1 MTVSYTLDVSTSSFR
16 SFANVLFRWRASLW
30 KSVHKELLLWLFF
43 YMILSCVYRFTL
55 SDWQK
60 EIYEDAVV
68 FAYKYTDFIPLTFM
82 LGFFVSIV
90 VNRWW
95 DMFLHIGW
103 IDNTSLYIATYIEG
117 TDDEGRMI
125 RRNIVRYMSMV
136 QAMIFRD
143 ISVTIRR
150 RFPTLDALEAAGFMS
165 AAEKQTLLDVD
176 SPNAKYWVPMKWAFF
191 LVKKARQEGRI
202 KSDQAVQ
209 DLMDRLREFRSGLG
223 KLSCYDSVPI
233 PLVYTQVVFLTVRCY
248 FVICLIGRQYIN
260 TTRDLDVNSS
270 VDYYVPIM
278 TIIQFIFYVGWM
290 KVAEAL
296 LNPFGEDDDDFEVGL
311 TIVDDSISKQP
322 PLVKDVFWAETNPE
336 PLYSAEA
343 ANTAIT
349 PLVGS
354 ATEMSIPESTEEIVM
369 VARVQ
374 EDSAQTDGDVPNG
387 VIIRSGT
394 SLASVSETNSTKG
407 IKEKIRGKLT
417 RWSSSISNQ
426 FGRKTSYP
434 GTSVSPTNVDHDDS
448 HQKPDDLSGASSCGS
463 IIEELVK
470 HAAME
475 PLSSDEEMVPTD
487 TKDKGT
493 MTEGSGI
500 SSHHAGT
507 SAASGANRRRKS
519 DGEVQIRT
527 TETELPAVIEEDE
540 ISQCT
545 EDTQKK

>member
-16 SFANVLFRWRASLW
+16 SFANVLLRWRASLW

-103 IDNTSLYIATYIEG
+103 VDK
-117 TDDEGRMI
+117 
-125 RRNIVRYMSMV
+125 
-136 QAMIFRD
+136 D

-209 DLMDRLREFRSGLG
+209 DLMDRLREYRSGLG
-223 KLSCYDSVPI
+223 KLCCYDSVPI

-270 VDYYVPIM
+270 VDYYIPIM

-296 LNPFGEDDDDFEVGL
+296 LNPFGEDDDDFEVNWLLDRNLQVGL

-387 VIIRSGT
+387 VIVRSGT

-407 IKEKIRGKLT
+407 IKEVIRGKLT

-434 GTSVSPTNVDHDDS
+434 GTSVSPTNVDHDYS

-463 IIEELVK
+463 IIEELAK

-500 SSHHAGT
+500 SSHHAST
-507 SAASGANRRRKS
+507 SGASGASGANRRRKS

-545 EDTQKK
+545 DDTQKK